1 MKEKLKKYIEL
12 AKKKE
17 DVINE
22 SFTGRYEKRTM
33 IEKRESEKTKF
44 NFILKINGV
53 FVLLGLYYSSGLHT
67 YITGDPINYLFF
79 ISILFSLLLTLFGE
93 SIIRKRTNI
102 SKNGYRSL
110 LAYLSFLHMLVPV
123 CSFGFT
129 VFFTSEIQDLL
140 TKSILLTIF
149 GLTIGTIMSY
159 FDFVTIDLKY
169 KKHLKKYNELSGD
182 KIEREMLVLSKELIK
197 DDITTRKV
205 IELSRDLSPED
216 HFYFSPIMNDIK
228 LKYENMNKFDIARK
242 VIEKRSVKTN
252 VLVNE

>member
-12 AKKKE
+12 AKQKE
-17 DVINE
+17 KIINE
-22 SFTGRYEKRTM
+22 SFTGRYERSTI
-33 IEKRESEKTKF
+33 IEKKESEKTKF
-44 NFILKINGV
+44 SLILKTNGV

-79 ISILFSLLLTLFGE
+79 ISILFPLLFALFGE
-93 SIIRKRTNI
+93 AIIRKKTNI
-102 SKNGYRSL
+102 SKNSYGSL
-110 LAYLSFLHMLVPV
+110 LAYSFFLHILIPI

-149 GLTIGTIMSY
+149 SLIIGTIMSY

-182 KIEREMLVLSKELIK
+182 KIETEMTVLSKELMK
-197 DDITTRKV
+197 DEITTRKV
-205 IELSRDLSPED
+205 VELSKDLSHED
-216 HFYFSPIMNDIK
+216 HFHFSPIMNDIK
-228 LKYENMNKFDIARK
+228 LKYGNMNKFDMARK
-242 VIEKRSVKTN
+242 VIEKRSKKTN

>member
-12 AKKKE
+12 AKQKE
-17 DVINE
+17 KIINE
-22 SFTGRYEKRTM
+22 SFTGGYERSEI
-33 IEKRESEKTKF
+33 IEKKESEKAKF
-44 NFILKINGV
+44 SLILKTNGI

-79 ISILFSLLLTLFGE
+79 IFILFPLLFTLFGE
-93 SIIRKRTNI
+93 SIIRKRTNV
-102 SKNGYRSL
+102 SKNSYGSL
-110 LAYLSFLHMLVPV
+110 VAYSFFLNMLIPI

-129 VFFTSEIQDLL
+129 VFFTSDVQDLL

-182 KIEREMLVLSKELIK
+182 KIEREMLLLSKELIK

-205 IELSRDLSPED
+205 IELSRELSHED
-216 HFYFSPIMNDIK
+216 HFHFSPMMDDIK
-228 LKYENMNKFDIARK
+228 LKYGKLNKFDMARK
-242 VIEKRSVKTN
+242 VIEKRSEKTD

>member
-12 AKKKE
+12 AKQKE
-17 DVINE
+17 KIINE
-22 SFTGRYEKRTM
+22 SFTGRYERSGI
-33 IEKRESEKTKF
+33 IEKKESEKTKF
-44 NFILKINGV
+44 SFILKTNGA

-79 ISILFSLLLTLFGE
+79 ISIPFPLLLAIFGE
-93 SIIRKRTNI
+93 SIIRKKTNI
-102 SKNGYRSL
+102 SRNSYGSL
-110 LAYLSFLHMLVPV
+110 LAYSFFLNMLIPI

-129 VFFTSEIQDLL
+129 VLFISEIQDLL

-149 GLTIGTIMSY
+149 GLIIGIIMSY

-182 KIEREMLVLSKELIK
+182 KIEREMLVLSKELTK

-205 IELSRDLSPED
+205 IELSRDLSHEA
-216 HFYFSPIMNDIK
+216 HFHFSPMLDDIK
-228 LKYENMNKFDIARK
+228 LKYGKLNKFDIARK
-242 VIEKRSVKTN
+242 VIEKRSEKTN